1 MIALVFFATTFSVAA
16 SAQCFE
22 GGELGRLMAGP
33 CAERIFRQAYAPV
46 DKVLGAIGPGGYF
59 DSYGYPIGYGY
70 GGYGQ
75 SRTATVAAGAMAGM
89 ATGAGLGA
97 AIGQDTRS
105 ALIGA
110 GAGAAAGG
118 LLSYVATRNTGLP
131 SYNWAGQP
139 TYLLDGRQVVFAA
152 PEPQKP
158 LNCSKPKG
166 KRGKNE
172 AACAAVEAALAE
184 QQAVTAE
191 REAAQQEAAQR
202 QACLDRLASSS
213 WRLRNGSDRFTFYP
227 TVGGQPMT
235 VCGEPLVLR
244 PLQTVRIFPPDG
256 QIGGYSFGAGAS
268 GETVEFTAKVQAL
281 NRPGFIGF
289 VLMAPGAPE
298 GGK

>member
-1 MIALVFFATTFSVAA
+1 MAPNRAKEDSMKRIIALLFVAA
-16 SAQCFE
+16 FPAVANAQRTTC
-22 GGELGRLMAGP
+22 GLVPGP
-33 CAERIFRQAYAPV
+33 CVERAFRQAYAPV
-46 DKVLGAIGPGGYF
+46 DRIIGAIGPGGYF
-59 DSYGYPIGYGY
+59 DGYYGY
-70 GGYGQ
+70 GQNG
-75 SRTATVAAGAMAGM
+75 RTATIAAGAMAGM

-110 GAGAAAGG
+110 GAGTAVGG
-118 LLSYVATRNTGLP
+118 LLTYAVTRNR
-131 SYNWAGQP
+131 YNQP
-139 TYLLDGRQVVFAA
+139 TYTTTPDGRQVIFAQSKA
-152 PEPQKP
+152 QKP
-158 LNCSKPKG
+158 LDCRKPAG

-172 AACAAVEAALAE
+172 TACAAAE
-184 QQAVTAE
+184 QEAV
-191 REAAQQEAAQR
+191 AQQRAVEH
-202 QACLDRLASSS
+202 QACLGQLSQSS

-268 GETVEFTAKVQAL
+268 GERVELPAKVQAL